1 MPESAIQYVAV
12 DHIVPIRT
20 MGTTLSALVDEPL
33 ESLGSSPTRG
43 DIMENR
49 LSSGDI
55 EAIEHPAEHPGKPSS
70 FGCPDCGGVLWEIA
84 DGEFVRFRCRVGH
97 GWTSEALLGQ
107 QASQLDDA
115 LWTALRTLEE
125 NASLARQIA
134 GRHRLRGSE
143 TLAARFDV
151 QAETCETK
159 GAVIRDALLRRREPV
174 EDKGP
179 PPVDLADRRRST
191 A

>member
-1 MPESAIQYVAV
+1 MA
-12 DHIVPIRT
+12 
-20 MGTTLSALVDEPL
+20 GTLLTLVDQPL
-33 ESLGSSPTRG
+33 ETTTPAPTPG

-49 LSSGDI
+49 LSAGDI
-55 EAIEHPAEHPGKPSS
+55 DAIERADEHPGTPSS

-97 GWTSEALLGQ
+97 GWTSEALLEK

-125 NASLARQIA
+125 SASLSRQIA
-134 GRHRLRGSE
+134 ARHRSRGADAVA
-143 TLAARFDV
+143 TRFDA
-151 QAETCETK
+151 QAESSESK
-159 GAVIRDALLRRREPV
+159 GAIIRDALLRRRDSHRE
-174 EDKGP
+174 ESTQSL
-179 PPVDLADRRRST
+179 DLSDRRRST